1 MFQIKE
7 QNRTPKK
14 VVNKKETSHLL
25 LDVSFK
31 TLVVRMLTELSE
43 NFNSIKKDQS
53 EMKDTLT
60 KMKNNLQETNSK
72 LDEAKNQISNLEYKE
87 AIKYSIRKAK
97 RALDGMPQW
106 IECQPVNQR
115 VTSSNLSGYLP
126 GLQARSPVGGA
137 QEATTH

>member
-14 VVNKKETSHLL
+14 VVNKKDTSHLL

-87 AIKYSIRKAK
+87 AK
-97 RALDGMPQW
+97 D
-106 IECQPVNQR
+106 N
-115 VTSSNLSGYLP
+115 
-126 GLQARSPVGGA
+126 
-137 QEATTH
+137 